1 MKKVKIYKSIF
12 LATCISLS
20 QNSFSMLRALNTAAS
35 GMSSMEANVNTIS
48 NNIANVNTTAYK
60 QQRAEF
66 EDLVYETV
74 QEAGGRSSNGTSYTV
89 GVQIGSGS
97 KLSGTKRIYEMG
109 SANIT
114 NRPYDLMIMGDGF
127 FGLQMGDSVVY
138 TRDGSFTVDSQ
149 GIIKSRNGHPLL
161 PNIQVPSNTK
171 SLNVSEDGRVQAYLS
186 NNAEPVDLGQIPIF
200 TFVNPAGLHDL
211 GGNVSRRT
219 LASGEA
225 IQLIAGSENSGT
237 IMQGALES
245 SNVSVMN
252 EMTNLIKAQRAY
264 EMNSKVM
271 GVADQML
278 QTVNNIR

>member
-1 MKKVKIYKSIF
+1 MFRSSKVAVGAIIIF
-12 LATCISLS
+12 GLPTTAFT
-20 QNSFSMLRALNTAAS
+20 MVRALNTAAT
-35 GMSSMEANVNTIS
+35 GMASMEANVNTIS

-66 EDLVYETV
+66 EDLVYQTV

-97 KLSGTKRIYEMG
+97 RLSATKRIHTMG
-109 SANIT
+109 STQVT
-114 NRPYDLMIMGDGF
+114 NRPYDLMIMGEGF
-127 FGLQMGDSVVY
+127 FGLQMGSEVVY
-138 TRDGSFTVDSQ
+138 TRDGSFTVDAQGTVKSQ
-149 GIIKSRNGHPLL
+149 SGYPLVPGIQL
-161 PNIQVPSNTK
+161 PANTK
-171 SLNVSEDGRVQAYLS
+171 SLNIAEDGRVQAFLNS
-186 NNAEPVDLGQIPIF
+186 QTEPIDLGQIPVF
-200 TFVNPAGLHDL
+200 TFANPAGLSDL
-211 GGNVSRRT
+211 GGNIAKRT
-219 LASGEA
+219 VASGEP
-225 IQLIAGSENSGT
+225 IQRIPGEENSGQL
-237 IMQGALES
+237 MQGALES

>member
-1 MKKVKIYKSIF
+1 MLNKFNSKFIFIF
-12 LATCISLS
+12 LILS
-20 QNSFSMLRALNTAAS
+20 QHSHSMLRALNTAAT
-35 GMSSMEANVNTIS
+35 GMASMEANVNTIS

-74 QEAGGRSSNGTSYTV
+74 KEAGGRSSNGTSYTV
-89 GVQIGSGS
+89 GLQVGSGS
-97 KLSGTKRIYEMG
+97 RLSSTKRIHEMG
-109 SANIT
+109 STNVT

-127 FGLQMGDSVVY
+127 FGLQMGENVVY

-149 GIIKSRNGHPLL
+149 GTIKSRNGYPLL
-161 PNIQVPSNTK
+161 PIIQIPANTK
-171 SLNVSEDGRVQAYLS
+171 SLNVSEDGKVQAYLS
-186 NNAEPVDLGQIPIF
+186 NGAEPVELGQIPIF

-225 IQLIAGSENSGT
+225 IQHIPGSENSGS